1 MKEMEERIIKRI
13 SNQIEEVNFK
23 VLELKVK

>member
-1 MKEMEERIIKRI
+1 MKEMEERIIKGI